1 MKSLLNIREF
11 IMVSSIVSVIDHTG
25 SELTFTD
32 SMALNNKM
40 YYNVYTFSHALNTS
54 KYYLPDLYYTPQSGL
69 IAYDVSDGST
79 YSLVE

>member
-1 MKSLLNIREF
+1 MKSSLNNREF
-11 IMVSSIVSVIDHTG
+11 TMVSSINSAINQTSSVV
-25 SELTFTD
+25 TFTD